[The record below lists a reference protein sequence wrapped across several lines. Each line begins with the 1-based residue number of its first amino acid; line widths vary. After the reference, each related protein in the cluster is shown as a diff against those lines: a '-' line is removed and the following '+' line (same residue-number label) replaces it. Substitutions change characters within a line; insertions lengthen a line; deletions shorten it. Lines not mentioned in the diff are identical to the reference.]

1 MQIRDS
7 QQDVY
12 SMDTFEKLQSLDN
25 SSEPKENGEKAKLTD
40 EQIITRT
47 NEWKNASETFTKEV
61 EKIGD
66 RHYAFY
72 VGRPPEE
79 KLTDP
84 DESTAYVNKLWSSA
98 RSVVNFVTA
107 KPAEPVVHLNEDVK
121 AEDKEKNEKIK
132 KSSQH
137 LQKVLL
143 AMYRYVNMQAK
154 NEKVVKHSFI
164 YLIGFYKYGIKDG
177 VIWTDTIIPD
187 RIYID
192 PYATCMDEVEYIG
205 EKMVKSARQWAEIFP
220 DKKKEILAE
229 VNGDEY
235 TRLTGIEWWT
245 ADKRITILEEKIV
258 LENIENPYYDFTDK
272 VEDKEKEASNTR
284 IRNIHNVPKIPYIPF
299 QVDNIGLRMID
310 DTSAF
315 EQAIPLQKELNDR
328 KRQLSNHAELTGRP
342 RMYTKG
348 MTTTQADSIVND
360 DGDGSVIT
368 LTANQEIGYVQPPA
382 MSPEVLQDLQDTK
395 WDIDETFATSA
406 TFRGVDQ
413 EGQET
418 ARGRELLRSGSEDA
432 QANIARAIERCM
444 QELYTAWLQLI
455 VMYYDTPKIVPIPW
469 VDGADGL
476 KISRDDITASASVM
490 VRAGSTIPDD
500 KLYLST
506 MAMQLRTGGMLS
518 IKDTLELTGIQNPE
532 AKIRNLAEEQVDMEA
547 ISAMKQQE
555 LQAQQATAQEAQS
568 IGQEIDMLG
577 AEGEPL
583 PQENAWQNWQTP
595 EKNIMS
601 SAG

>member
-25 SSEPKENGEKAKLTD
+25 SSEPKEGGEKAKLTD
-40 EQIITRT
+40 DQIITRT

-245 ADKRITILEEKIV
+245 ADKRITILEEKLV

-272 VEDKEKEASNTR
+272 VEDKDKEASNTR

-342 RMYTKG
+342 RMFTKG
-348 MTTTQADSIVND
+348 MTSTQADSIVND

-368 LTANQEIGYVQPPA
+368 LTSSQEIGYVQPPA

-476 KISRDDITASASVM
+476 KISREDITASASVM

-506 MAMQLRTGGMLS
+506 MAMQLRAGQMLS

-568 IGQEIDMLG
+568 IGQEIESLG
-577 AEGEPL
+577 LEGEPL

>member
-1 MQIRDS
+1 MQIRDQVS
-7 QQDVY
+7 DVY
-12 SMDTFEKLQSLDN
+12 SQESFDKIQSLDN
-25 SSEPKENGEKAKLTD
+25 SNEANKKKLTD
-40 EQIITRT
+40 DQIIART
-47 NEWKNASETFTKEV
+47 TKWRDSANTLTKEIG
-61 EKIGD
+61 EIGD
-66 RHYAFY
+66 KHYAYY
-72 VGRPPEE
+72 VWRPPEAE
-79 KLTDP
+79 LTDP
-84 DESTAYVNKLWSSA
+84 DESHAYVNKLWSSA

-107 KPAEPVVHLNEDVK
+107 KPAEPVVHLNEDIK
-121 AEDKEKNEKIK
+121 EEDKQKAEKIK

-154 NEKVVKHSFI
+154 NEKIVKHSFI

-177 VIWTDTIIPD
+177 MIWTDTILPD
-187 RIYID
+187 RIILD
-192 PYATCMDEVEYIG
+192 PYATNMDEAEFIG
-205 EKMVKSARQWAEIFP
+205 EIMVKSARQWAEIFP
-220 DKKKEILAE
+220 EKKKKIYEL
-229 VNGDEY
+229 VGGDEY
-235 TRLTGIEWWT
+235 TRIKGIEWWT
-245 ADKRITILEEKIV
+245 RESRITVLEDKLL

-272 VEDKEKEASNTR
+272 KEEKDAEEANGR

-299 QVDNIGLRMID
+299 QVDNIGLRMLD

-315 EQAIPLQKELNDR
+315 EQAIPLQKELNSR
-328 KRQLSNHAELTGRP
+328 KRQLSNHAELTGNP

-348 MTTTQADSIVND
+348 LTSTQADSIIND
-360 DGDGSVIT
+360 DGESSIIT
-368 LTANQEIGYVQPPA
+368 LTSTQEVGYVQPPS

-418 ARGRELLRSGSEDA
+418 ARGRELLRSWSEDA

-469 VDGADGL
+469 VDGADGV
-476 KISRDDITASASVM
+476 KISREDITATASVM

-506 MAMQLRTGGMLS
+506 MAMQLRAGGMLS

-547 ISAMKQQE
+547 IETMKAQE

-577 AEGEPL
+577 AEDIGAM
-583 PQENAWQNWQTP
+583 ENVGQNWQTP
-595 EKNIMS
+595 EKNIMAQEGTKAPS
-601 SAG
+601 